1 MCYNGITE
9 VRVRNIYRCRHN
21 FCDGCLFKL
30 AFYGFIHCP
39 LCKSKIE
46 NANDRP
52 GTLVRNSGD
61 TECTPRRPEQ
71 KMFSLLSKIV
81 ENAVECNGAEKSERQ
96 KTFELNIQEI
106 LSSLNTQK
114 LNPIDILDA
123 LFAQF

>member
-1 MCYNGITE
+1 
-9 VRVRNIYRCRHN
+9 
-21 FCDGCLFKL
+21 
-30 AFYGFIHCP
+30 
-39 LCKSKIE
+39 
-46 NANDRP
+46 
-52 GTLVRNSGD
+52 
-61 TECTPRRPEQ
+61 
-71 KMFSLLSKIV
+71 MFSLLSKIV